1 MICMADVLRDMNRV
15 GFISLTNPSRMEQ
28 EDFKHHRAAAPFA
41 EVEEARRLHKK
52 GVSQK
57 EIAIRLE
64 RSGNTIHSWIY
75 HNTRRTS

>member
-1 MICMADVLRDMNRV
+1 MISMADALREITSI
-15 GFISLTNPSRMEQ
+15 GFISLTTPSRME
-28 EDFKHHRAAAPFA
+28 EEGFKHHRAVAPFA